1 MTIDAK
7 IKDEKLQFN
16 IEREAAKILALSSD
30 KIDKDEYITGEE
42 ILPFDQSRIIELSLH
57 ILHSV
62 KHLKSK

>member
-16 IEREAAKILALSSD
+16 IEREAAKILALSSG
-30 KIDKDEYITGEE
+30 KIDKNEYITREE
-42 ILPFDQSRIIELSLH
+42 ILPFDQSRITELSSH